1 MALRNH
7 LRRDQTS
14 IPRQHSSLGS
24 RTLHST
30 RWNLWSK
37 TRVHVSQ
44 TPNAH
49 QSAADSNNVMQPSG
63 HNQHECITTSKQ
75 TKTSN
80 HKRTH
85 STTERY
91 KRERDLPKKVI
102 QANRSQK
109 QRLST
114 IRSQAYSSYPRPPP
128 RALSYPDF
136 LPNITSHTSPQPN
149 RACQPLKHVMQ
160 TGGTC

>member
-91 KRERDLPKKVI
+91 KREREISQKRLYKRTDRKNKGYLQSVRKHTVPTLDRRLARYPTLTSFPTSHRI
-102 QANRSQK
+102 QAHNRTEHAS
-109 QRLST
+109 LSNT
-114 IRSQAYSSYPRPPP
+114 
-128 RALSYPDF
+128 
-136 LPNITSHTSPQPN
+136 
-149 RACQPLKHVMQ
+149 
-160 TGGTC
+160 

>member
-24 RTLHST
+24 RALHST

-44 TPNAH
+44 TPTRTSLPRIQISSYSH
-49 QSAADSNNVMQPSG
+49 PG
-63 HNQHECITTSKQ
+63 TTSMNASPRANEPKRQ
-75 TKTSN
+75 TTSG
-80 HKRTH
+80 RTAQLK
-85 STTERY
+85 ST
-91 KRERDLPKKVI
+91 RERDLQERLYK
-102 QANRSQK
+102 RTDRGK

-136 LPNITSHTSPQPN
+136 LPNITSHTSPHN
-149 RACQPLKHVMQ
+149 RTEHASPSN
-160 TGGTC
+160 T